1 MRKVIHVMW
10 GAALG
15 FCLILSAASVMAAS
29 NETVGVVSFDTT
41 QVFVRFTGPFLGT
54 SNPYNHSKNDTTRV
68 SLDANNDD
76 IKDDWR
82 SGLPPVEAIPNEY
95 VFAHLFLNVMPEQVG
110 GYNDVI
116 SARGSMEFPFRFDV
130 RSNRMLQFRSFFQ
143 AEDGAIPGA
152 VSLTTVFQSTAPT
165 DFSVA
170 VSDALEAPET
180 YYLGAV
186 LFQVAEIDFCKGV
199 TTHRDEVQ
207 PIAPQ
212 VDDKPDR
219 IADMVVRLVPPVPP
233 QLAYED
239 MTKLHL
245 LELCLTGPVDTPE
258 GKVWT
263 SVADE
268 VIPASMLASHLGWNF
283 PGVVNVPIEGQQ
295 GKFFPFDMN
304 TLYPFPPVISFAE
317 LPYGSTNA
325 WVPAIFTDDAISS
338 YANLKYVVGEGLH
351 VSYKLVDKTGSLT
364 TVNESVTIMLAASV
378 PSHVLPAGTGSA
390 PGPIYVIDKNGNVLR
405 QF

>member
-1 MRKVIHVMW
+1 MVKVTRGMW
-10 GAALG
+10 LAGLG
-15 FCLILSAASVMAAS
+15 LCLVLSTAGVMAAS

-41 QVFVRFTGPFLGT
+41 QVFVRLTGPFLGT
-54 SNPYNHSKNDTTRV
+54 ANPYNHSKNDTTRV
-68 SLDANNDD
+68 SLDANGDG

-82 SGLPPVEAIPNEY
+82 SGQPPIEALPNEFL
-95 VFAHLFLNVMPEQVG
+95 FAHLFLNVMPEQVG
-110 GYNDVI
+110 EYNQI
-116 SARGSMEFPFRFDV
+116 IAANGSFTLPFRFDV
-130 RSNRMLQFRSFFQ
+130 RSNQMLLLRSFIP
-143 AEDGAIPGA
+143 APDGAIPGA
-152 VSLTTVFQSTAPT
+152 VSLSTVFQPT
-165 DFSVA
+165 TPKDFTVTL
-170 VSDALEAPET
+170 SDSLLAPET

-186 LFQVAEIDFCKGV
+186 LFQVAEIDFCAGV

-207 PIAPQ
+207 PIAPV

-219 IADMVVRLVPPVPP
+219 IADMVIRLVPPTPP
-233 QLAYED
+233 QLVYED

-245 LELCLTGPVDTPE
+245 VELCLTGPVDTPE

-268 VIPASMLASHLGWNF
+268 VIPASVLASHLGWNF
-283 PGVVNVPIEGQQ
+283 PGTVNVPIEGQQ

-317 LPYGSTNA
+317 LPYGSTNE
-325 WVPAIFTDDAISS
+325 WVPAFFTDDAISS

-364 TVNESVTIMLAASV
+364 VNESVTIMLAASV
-378 PSHVLPAGTGSA
+378 PSHVLPAGTGIA
-390 PGPIYVIDKNGNVLR
+390 PGPIFVIDGNGNVLR